1 MENYIKEERGG
12 VRIQSP
18 ICDRQSALE
27 LSSDFSLPDYQPEIK
42 RLLRVRAT
50 PQTPER
56 YVGAGNADFTGTV
69 CYHVLYAGNDG
80 ELYSTNET
88 GEYHFS
94 LPVEMTSDFEWNE
107 GITCDCELIPEHT
120 VGRVIGPRKF
130 SLKCRLRTR
139 VRMWG
144 TRFLEESVSGAE
156 KKTIQRL
163 RGHCDAAEIYVGM
176 GEPLQLADEILC
188 DSKGGD
194 LRVISAQG
202 QVFVSETV
210 AGSGIV
216 CCRGE
221 VSLKLLVQTE
231 GSKSAPQ
238 TMWRRIPFVQDVP
251 TDGAAV
257 NCDSCATGI
266 CSEIQVTVEENRVLC
281 EVSVCLQTQ
290 AQHNRHIAFTRDI
303 YSTESECETKY
314 STVSVARALKCTCG
328 NVSVNVTKP
337 LEEAGIR
344 AGLNVVDI
352 HAFPGAPSAELEG
365 GKYVVSGNCRC
376 QAILFDGE
384 EYSAQ
389 EFEVPYRYECDGGAD
404 EVKDWRVSVDVI
416 SCRARAD
423 AERIGVDME
432 LAVVLATRGE
442 TEIRMLREAHFGEE
456 LSRHG
461 SVYTICYPTAKDT
474 LWSVAKRYH
483 RSIDSV
489 STINGLSDAPR
500 ADSIESLAGVKYL
513 LV

>member
-18 ICDRQSALE
+18 ICDRQNALE

-42 RLLRVRAT
+42 RLLRVQAT
-50 PQTPER
+50 PLPPER
-56 YVGAGNADFTGTV
+56 YIGAGNADFTGTI
-69 CYHVLYAGNDG
+69 CYTVLYAGNDG
-80 ELYSTNET
+80 ELYSTKET

-120 VGRVIGPRKF
+120 VGRVIAPRKF
-130 SLKCRLRTR
+130 SVKCRLRSR

-144 TRFLEESVSGAE
+144 TRFLEETVSGVE
-156 KKTIQRL
+156 KNAIQRL
-163 RGHCDAAEIYVGM
+163 CGHCDSAEIMIGA
-176 GEPLQLADEILC
+176 GEPFSLADEILC
-188 DSKGGD
+188 DAKAGD
-194 LRVISAQG
+194 LRVIASQG

-221 VSLKLLVQTE
+221 VSLKLLVKTD
-231 GSKSAPQ
+231 GSKALPQ
-238 TMWRRIPFVQDVP
+238 TIWRRIPFAQDVP

-266 CSEIQVTVEENRVLC
+266 CSDIQLTVEENRILC
-281 EVSVCLQTQ
+281 EVTVCLQTK
-290 AQHNRHIAFTRDI
+290 AQHNRHISFTRDI

-314 STVSVARALKCTCG
+314 STASVARAIKCVNG
-328 NVSVNVTKP
+328 NVSVNATKS
-337 LEEAGIR
+337 LADAGIR
-344 AGLNVVDI
+344 SGLSIVDLCAI
-352 HAFPGAPSAELEG
+352 PGTPNAEQSN
-365 GKYVVSGNCRC
+365 GKYILSGICRC
-376 QAILFDGE
+376 QAVLTDGE

-389 EFEVPYRYECDGGAD
+389 EFEIPYRYECDGS
-404 EVKDWRVSVDVI
+404 EVSVKDWRVSAEAI

-423 AERIGVDME
+423 AERIGVDVE

-442 TEIRMLREAHFGEE
+442 NDIRLLREAHFGEA

-461 SVYTICYPTAKDT
+461 SVYTVCYPAATDT

-489 STINGLSDAPR
+489 SSINGLSDAPH

>member
-1 MENYIKEERGG
+1 MDHYTNEERG

-42 RLLRVRAT
+42 RLLRIRAT
-50 PQTPER
+50 PLTPDR
-56 YVGAGNADFTGTV
+56 YIGAGNADFTGTIR
-69 CYHVLYAGNDG
+69 YSVLYAGNDG
-80 ELYSTNET
+80 ELYCTNEI

-130 SLKCRLRTR
+130 SVRCRLRTH

-144 TRFLEESVSGAE
+144 IRFLGESVTGAE
-156 KKTIQRL
+156 KNAIQRL
-163 RGHCDAAEIYVGM
+163 CGHCDAAELSIGN

-188 DSKGGD
+188 DSKGND

-202 QVFVSETV
+202 QVFVGETV

-221 VSLKLLVQTE
+221 VSLKLLVQSD

-238 TMWRRIPFVQDVP
+238 IMWRRIPFVQDVP
-251 TDGAAV
+251 VDGAAV

-266 CSEIQVTVEENRVLC
+266 CSDVRVTVEENRILC
-281 EVSVCLQTQ
+281 EVTLCLQAR
-290 AQHNRHIAFTRDI
+290 AQHNRHVSFTRDI
-303 YSTESECETKY
+303 YSTEAECETKY
-314 STVSVARALKCTCG
+314 SSANVARALKCISG
-328 NVSVNVTKP
+328 NVSVNTTMS
-337 LEEAGIR
+337 LEETGIR
-344 AGLNVVDI
+344 TGLNVVDI
-352 HAFPGAPSAELEG
+352 NVTPSAPSASQEG
-365 GKYVVSGNCRC
+365 GKYVVSGQCRC

-389 EFEVPYRYECDGGAD
+389 EFEIPYRYECEGGTD
-404 EVKDWRVSVDVI
+404 EVKDFTLSAEAI
-416 SCRARAD
+416 SSRARAD
-423 AERIGVDME
+423 AERIGVDVE

-442 TEIRMLREAHFGEE
+442 SEIRLLREAHFGEA
-456 LSRHG
+456 LVRHG
-461 SVYTICYPTAKDT
+461 SVYTICYPAANDT

-483 RSIDSV
+483 RAIDSV
-489 STINGLSDAPR
+489 SSINGLSDAPR